1 MPNKQS
7 TLLSLMPTN
16 VLNVEILLLNLTH
29 DSGVPVA
36 RQ

>member
-7 TLLSLMPTN
+7 TLLSLMPPT
-16 VLNVEILLLNLTH
+16 VLNVEILLLNVTH
-29 DSGVPVA
+29 DLGVPVA